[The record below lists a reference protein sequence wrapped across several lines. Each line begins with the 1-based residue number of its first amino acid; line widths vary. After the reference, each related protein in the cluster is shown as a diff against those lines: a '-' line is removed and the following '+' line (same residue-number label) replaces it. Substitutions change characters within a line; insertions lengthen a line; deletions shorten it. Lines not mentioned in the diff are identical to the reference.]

1 MTTSACTVGSR
12 RPVDLALR
20 TPTPNGPDGWPKVEP
35 LLARLAALKPSDP
48 NRSRLRHHIICQ
60 CVNAARREANR
71 YRHSGETNEDLAQV
85 AILGLILAVDRYD
98 PARNVGFKHFA
109 LPTITGEL
117 KRHFRDKSWS
127 VKVSRRVQELHQ
139 RVRKA
144 EPELAQR
151 LGRMPTAADLAGH
164 LRLCEEDVDTAR
176 VGDAAYTAR
185 SLSWPYAGEDDRR
198 ELGESFGAPDPA
210 IEAVVEHDALSRA
223 LPLLPERLRC
233 ILSLRYVDEL
243 SQSQIAEKVGMSQM
257 HVSRLL
263 SRSITMLRQHMT
275 AEEPTALS
283 A

>member
-1 MTTSACTVGSR
+1 MTRTTRNAGARRRVEPALSTPIPLGS
-12 RPVDLALR
+12 
-20 TPTPNGPDGWPKVEP
+20 DGWPSVEP
-35 LLARLAALKPSDP
+35 LLARLANMKPSDP

-60 CVNAARREANR
+60 CLHAARREANR
-71 YRHSGETNEDLAQV
+71 YRHSGEANEDLAQV

-98 PARNVGFKHFA
+98 PTRNVAFKHFA

-139 RVRKA
+139 RVRQA

-151 LGRMPTAADLAGH
+151 LGRMPTAADLVDSLH
-164 LRLCEEDVDTAR
+164 LSEEDVDAAR
-176 VGDAAYTAR
+176 MGDAAYTAR
-185 SLSWPYAGEDDRR
+185 SLSWPSAGDDERR
-198 ELGESFGAPDPA
+198 EFGESLGGPDPA
-210 IEAVVEHDALSRA
+210 IDAVVEHDALSRA
-223 LPLLPERLRC
+223 LPLLPERLRF

-263 SRSITMLRQHMT
+263 TRSITMLRRHMT
-275 AEEPTALS
+275 AEEPTAL
-283 A
+283 AA